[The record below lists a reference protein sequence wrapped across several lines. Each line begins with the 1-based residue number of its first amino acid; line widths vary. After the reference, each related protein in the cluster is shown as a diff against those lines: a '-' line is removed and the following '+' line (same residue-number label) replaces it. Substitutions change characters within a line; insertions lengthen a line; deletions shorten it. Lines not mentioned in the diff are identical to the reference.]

1 MKIER
6 KADVQGIPT
15 EDEKALNFGGYIG
28 LLKSRNECC
37 TFSELHIW
45 RCALRAFLIFE
56 RIPSVVNF

>member
-28 LLKSRNECC
+28 LLKPRNECC

-45 RCALRAFLIFE
+45 RCALRAFSDI
-56 RIPSVVNF
+56 